1 MTCWSNGGNCVI
13 KDDVHELQEEQY
25 FKADIVI
32 WSFPLYYFEIP
43 SQLKAF
49 MDRLFVNCYPDMITG
64 PDGYP
69 NHPMRHPSDNMRH
82 VFISTCG
89 FYTAEK
95 LYDGVT
101 AHFRTLFR
109 GKFCGGIACAQGALF
124 LSPKYAKFTAPRLEQ
139 IKALGADFAESW
151 GIPDEATAELA
162 KPLIPIDVYMK
173 AANSQPS
180 CKYFMDHSKD

>member
-1 MTCWSNGGNCVI
+1 
-13 KDDVHELQEEQY
+13 
-25 FKADIVI
+25 
-32 WSFPLYYFEIP
+32 
-43 SQLKAF
+43 
-49 MDRLFVNCYPDMITG
+49 
-64 PDGYP
+64 
-69 NHPMRHPSDNMRH
+69 MRHPSDNMRH

-109 GKFCGGIACAQGALF
+109 GKFCGGIACAQGGLF
-124 LSPKYAKFTAPRLEQ
+124 LNPKCARFTAPRLEQ

-151 GIPDEATAELA
+151 TIPDEAAAELA

-173 AANSQPS
+173 AANSQPA
-180 CKYFMDHSKD
+180 CKYFLDHSKDRAPAGSGRGRRELLHYAPYTFKVTEPGTPRNVASRLPFY